1 MNLRELDF
9 PVRVYWDITPAPNN
23 VTADY
28 LRICDDISESRI
40 LNLNLSDTGITLS
53 RSCIGILEKLRDK
66 KIAVS
71 LTISNS
77 ALDNAAIALFSD
89 LNVRALFIGVNS
101 LHELQLS
108 IGKIR
113 SSPEASMSLGISYAV
128 GRENYQDL
136 PEVLTFCL
144 DNEIEY
150 LVLPMQRL
158 IKAEECFYVN
168 KNEREELS
176 ARLNKI
182 NHEGMKLIIHDPFLW
197 RAFYQSAQFPAGG
210 CQAANSMIYIS
221 PEGAVYPCPSMPVK
235 LGDLNGSTLKQ
246 LLLAGFKKEIRQK
259 LLTPPAGCLS
269 CKELNHCMGGCRGRA
284 YVLKGSLMESDP
296 ACM

>member
-9 PVRVYWDITPAPNN
+9 PVRVYWDIAPAPHD
-23 VTADY
+23 VTVDY
-28 LRICDDISESRI
+28 LRICDDIAEVRI
-40 LNLNLSDTGITLS
+40 LNLNLSDTGITFS
-53 RSCIGILEKLRDK
+53 RSCMEILEKLRNK
-66 KIAVS
+66 KITVS
-71 LTISNS
+71 LAISNS
-77 ALDNAAIALFSD
+77 ALDNEAIALFSG
-89 LNVRALFIGVNS
+89 LNVRALFSEVNS

-108 IGKIR
+108 IGKIK
-113 SSPEASMSLGISYAV
+113 SSPKASMSLGISYVV
-128 GRENYQDL
+128 GRKNYQDL
-136 PEVLTFCL
+136 PEVLTLCL
-144 DNEIEY
+144 NNEIEY

-158 IKAEECFYVN
+158 IKSADCFYVN

-197 RAFYQSAQFPAGG
+197 RAFYPSAQFPAGG

-246 LLLAGFKKEIRQK
+246 LLLSDFKKEIRQK

-269 CKELNHCMGGCRGRA
+269 CKELNHCMGGCRGRT